1 MTIYGSSG
9 RKAKYFHLLLSEVLC
24 NLDVE
29 AVLGLDL
36 DDLLG
41 DALAGL
47 LKQGFSGK
55 FSKTGE
61 AVKVKNVFTGR
72 DRTGRRTSEYV
83 LILDWYQRR
92 RLKRDIFVSS
102 QSSFSRDSVPQI
114 AVHCWSLSSSF
125 LENIFTGISNRS
137 GGILKE
143 SYNLNDCHSHEN
155 STERGVEER
164 NLESRFL
171 PSPQGIEIINNSLL
185 FPSFSVDALSES

>member
-83 LILDWYQRR
+83 LILDWYHTYIPRAAR
-92 RLKRDIFVSS
+92 IARVAASMGWFPST
-102 QSSFSRDSVPQI
+102 SFR
-114 AVHCWSLSSSF
+114 
-125 LENIFTGISNRS
+125 
-137 GGILKE
+137 
-143 SYNLNDCHSHEN
+143 
-155 STERGVEER
+155 
-164 NLESRFL
+164 L
-171 PSPQGIEIINNSLL
+171 PS
-185 FPSFSVDALSES
+185 FA